1 MSFDVDKILRILP
14 QRPPLL
20 MVDRVV
26 TLEPFRSAT
35 AIKCV
40 TYNEPV
46 FAGQVWSTPSL
57 PASLCLEAMSQLMC
71 ILAFVS
77 NAIVPEYH
85 SFMLAGAE
93 RVKFRRGIRPGDV
106 LQVDVEVL
114 QNRSNIW
121 KCQCTATVDE
131 AVCAEAELLAAI
143 QGQDGD

>member
-20 MVDRVV
+20 MIDRVV
-26 TLEPFRSAT
+26 MVDPCRSAT

-40 TYNEPV
+40 TYNEPL
-46 FAGQVWSTPSL
+46 FAGQVWSTPAL
-57 PASLCLEAMSQLMC
+57 PASFCLEAMSQLMC

-77 NAIVPEYH
+77 TTIVPEHH

-93 RVKFRRGIRPGDV
+93 RVKFRKPVRPGDV
-106 LQVDVEVL
+106 MHISAEVL
-114 QNRSNIW
+114 HLRSNIW
-121 KCQCTATVDE
+121 KCQCAVSVDE
-131 AVCAEAELLAAI
+131 TVCAEAELLAAI